1 MVRIMAETFR
11 SLARRAA
18 ALGGDGDPPR
28 AREAAGDRRFGEAI
42 LVFDGR
48 SIQLIVFRIEIG
60 KLYGRGSAV
69 LREAGG
75 GG

>member
-1 MVRIMAETFR
+1 MGHGGNLSKLREEG
-11 SLARRAA
+11 RRA
-18 ALGGDGDPPR
+18 GGDGDPPR